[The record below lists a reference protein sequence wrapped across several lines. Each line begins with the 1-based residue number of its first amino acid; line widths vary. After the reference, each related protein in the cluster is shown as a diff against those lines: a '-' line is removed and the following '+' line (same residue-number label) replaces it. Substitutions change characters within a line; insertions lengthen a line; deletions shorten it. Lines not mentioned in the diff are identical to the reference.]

1 MFLYIRKLFRK
12 LLELCHSILLEI
24 CVEARKENLSPH
36 KNLIKSLH
44 QRSIRTL
51 FFAPLSGSLT
61 VEAAVVVPL
70 FLFFMVGALQY
81 GRVMETAVKFGTAMA
96 DTGKGMAIAAYT
108 KRYGGET
115 DGLTE
120 FAVGALSVAYAQNKV
135 MKQAG
140 DTSCVRNANML
151 LSSFLQ
157 EDEMIDLVLTYQIR
171 SPIGVVKLPGSF
183 FIQRAKVRA
192 WTGRIPPGG
201 DGDGASGDEDAQ
213 EMVYVTKTGTV
224 YHDDPDCTHLRL
236 SIRAVDIGALD
247 LLRNN
252 NGSIYHP
259 CEKCGGRFGSTVYI
273 TEEGNRYHSS
283 LTCSGLKRTVRQI
296 SKEEAGSLRPC
307 SKCGK
312 GK

>member
-1 MFLYIRKLFRK
+1 MFLDIRKLVRK